1 MGPMHVPPCMEPR
14 RGPVT
19 EAVTEMLGGNAK
31 LSLRLRTLERSR
43 AS

>member
-1 MGPMHVPPCMEPR
+1 MGPMRVPPCMEPR

-19 EAVTEMLGGNAK
+19 EAVMHSGGNAK
-31 LSLRLRTLERSR
+31 LSLRLRTLEKSR